1 MTTYIRKTARE
12 AHPDGDMP
20 ISARHRETR
29 HLPKDQPAADRAM
42 ALTLVTS
49 ATENLLLVQQ
59 SSTGLRGYASV
70 FGLGLVFTA
79 PFAFTVAMETLG
91 SGFSIRSFSHLLG
104 LILSLLVIVLTTGGV
119 FTAFR
124 FFRIDL
130 LTPTDNPL
138 VFNRKTRKVYRVM
151 PDIPERQGV
160 SPAALVRHWLNTF
173 RPWPMQVIEYDWDCL
188 EAEYFSKTSMA
199 GNVVRTEHHLWFYV
213 KASPTSDQVLGSF
226 GMVPPLLIREDSAMM
241 FWEHIRRFMQ
251 DNGPPLPPGETPAP
265 KPPRN
270 PISALNTV
278 MPYFWPVMVAGLLWS
293 GSKFVEQGLF
303 RMSPYEFIDTS
314 AYHVGIAAFCVALIS
329 FFGCAAAFFN
339 WLGHLFAPR
348 LKLPPEVLQDA
359 GEPVDLWALSR
370 QTKHLFGQRTGSSD

>member
-12 AHPDGDMP
+12 AHPDVDTP
-20 ISARHRETR
+20 VSERHKQTC

-42 ALTLVTS
+42 GLELVMG
-49 ATENLLLVQQ
+49 ATESLLLVQQ
-59 SSTGLRGYASV
+59 SGTRLRGYLSLFGVLVLFWAPMGFVGALEILGSV
-70 FGLGLVFTA
+70 FPLKGLMGLFD
-79 PFAFTVAMETLG
+79 FFLG
-91 SGFSIRSFSHLLG
+91 AL
-104 LILSLLVIVLTTGGV
+104 LLVAITGGV
-119 FTAFR
+119 FMAIR
-124 FFRIDL
+124 FFRVDL
-130 LTPTDNPL
+130 LTSTDNPL

-173 RPWPMQVIEYDWDCL
+173 RPWPMQLIEYDWDCL
-188 EAEYFSKTSMA
+188 EAEYFSKTSLA

-213 KASPTSDQVLGSF
+213 KASPSSDQVLGSF

-251 DNGPPLPPGETPAP
+251 ENGPPLPPGERPAP
-265 KPPRN
+265 KPPRD

-278 MPYFWPVMVAGLLWS
+278 LPYVWPLAVVGLWW
-293 GSKFVEQGLF
+293 GGGKFVEQGLF
-303 RMSPYEFIDTS
+303 RMSIEQFMRKADIGIIEFG
-314 AYHVGIAAFCVALIS
+314 VAFLS
-329 FFGCAAAFFN
+329 SFGCAAAFFN
-339 WLGHLFAPR
+339 WIAHLFAPR

-370 QTKHLFGQRTGSSD
+370 QTKHLFGQRTGSSG

>member
-12 AHPDGDMP
+12 AHPEGDIP
-20 ISARHRETR
+20 VSERHKETR

-42 ALTLVTS
+42 ALELVIS
-49 ATENLLLVQQ
+49 ATENLLQVQQ
-59 SSTGLRGYASV
+59 SSTRLRGYASV
-70 FGLGLVFTA
+70 FAILILFAAPLMFEVAFPSWHQVFPLQGLFGLFDLAFGLLVFV
-79 PFAFTVAMETLG
+79 VAVA
-91 SGFSIRSFSHLLG
+91 SIFMAIR
-104 LILSLLVIVLTTGGV
+104 I
-119 FTAFR
+119 
-124 FFRIDL
+124 FRIDL

-151 PDIPERQGV
+151 PDIPEREGV
-160 SPAALVRHWLNTF
+160 SPAALLRHWLNTF

-370 QTKHLFGQRTGSSD
+370 QTKHLFGQRTGSAD

>member
-20 ISARHRETR
+20 ASQRHPETR
-29 HLPKDQPAADRAM
+29 HLPKDRPAADRAM
-42 ALTLVTS
+42 ALELVMS
-49 ATENLLLVQQ
+49 ATEHLLLVQQ
-59 SSTGLRGYASV
+59 SSTRLRGYMSV
-70 FGLGLVFTA
+70 FAVLMLAAAPLSFAGIKLIWSFGLPIVSL
-79 PFAFTVAMETLG
+79 
-91 SGFSIRSFSHLLG
+91 SHLFVLV
-104 LILSLLVIVLTTGGV
+104 LSLLLLVA
-119 FTAFR
+119 TAAGIFWAIR
-124 FFRIDL
+124 AFRIDL

-138 VFNRKTRKVYRVM
+138 VFNRKKRKVYRVM
-151 PDIPERQGV
+151 PDIPEWHGV
-160 SPAALVRHWLNTF
+160 SPAALLRHWLNTF

-199 GNVVRTEHHLWFYV
+199 GNVARTEHHLWFYV

-329 FFGCAAAFFN
+329 LFGCAAAFFN

-348 LKLPPEVLQDA
+348 LKLPPEVLQEA

-370 QTKHLFGQRTGSSD
+370 QTKHLFGQRTGSAD